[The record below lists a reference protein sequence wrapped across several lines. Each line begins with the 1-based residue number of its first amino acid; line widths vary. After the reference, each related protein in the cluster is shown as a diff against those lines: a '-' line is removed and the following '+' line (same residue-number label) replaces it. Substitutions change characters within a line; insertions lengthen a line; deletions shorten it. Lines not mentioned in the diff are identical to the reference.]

1 MEPLAPSRR
10 PKGLTRLC
18 IASFINQGVMFPVYL
33 LGIPISA
40 MIRTMDPDAL
50 EALVRQQYEPYFDD
64 AQVEQFLSY
73 STLLRDHGVALMGVL
88 ALRTLARFVGTLRM
102 WRLKEDGFH
111 IYTTAQLL
119 GVLLPMLVAGN
130 AMFSLFGL
138 MTAVLWCLLYW
149 QQHRLITEPPVNL
162 PMAS

>member
-1 MEPLAPSRR
+1 MEPLAPSQR

-18 IASFINQGVMFPVYL
+18 LASFINQGVMFPLYL

-40 MIRTMDPDAL
+40 MIQTMDPDAL
-50 EALVRQQYEPYFDD
+50 ENLVRQEYEPYFDD
-64 AQVEQFLSY
+64 AQVEQFLTY
-73 STLLRDHGVALMGVL
+73 SSVLREHGVALMAVL
-88 ALRTLARFVGTLRM
+88 ALRTVARFVGVLRM

-130 AMFSLFGL
+130 AMFSFFGL

-149 QQHRLITEPPVNL
+149 QQRRLITEPPLNL
-162 PMAS
+162 PMTN

>member
-1 MEPLAPSRR
+1 METPAPTQR

-18 IASFINQGVMFPVYL
+18 IASFINQGVMFPLYL

-40 MIRTMDPDAL
+40 MIRSMDHDAL
-50 EALVRQQYEPYFDD
+50 DTLVRQQYEPYFDE

-73 STLLRDHGVALMGVL
+73 STLLREHGVVLMAVL
-88 ALRTLARFVGTLRM
+88 ALRTLARFVGVLRM

-119 GVLLPMLVAGN
+119 GILLPMLVAGN
-130 AMFSLFGL
+130 TMFSFFGL

-149 QQHRLITEPPVNL
+149 QQRRLIHEPPVNM
-162 PMAS
+162 PMTS